1 MARALIWRKFESY
14 NLHLP
19 ILLVRSDTRAAGM
32 IGCCIKLD
40 FNLNLRA
47 KRRCSMAMAK
57 KAAAPVVQTK
67 KPAATPVAAAK
78 PAAAAAVTSTPVR
91 NTPVP
96 KGAVRQAAK
105 KEVTYGDI
113 AQRAYEIWA
122 SGQGGSEMDNWLR
135 AERELRG
142 V

>member
-1 MARALIWRKFESY
+1 
-14 NLHLP
+14 
-19 ILLVRSDTRAAGM
+19 M

-47 KRRCSMAMAK
+47 KRRCYMAMAK

-67 KPAATPVAAAK
+67 KPVAAPVAAAK
-78 PAAAAAVTSTPVR
+78 PAPAVASTPVR

-142 V
+142 A

>member
-1 MARALIWRKFESY
+1 
-14 NLHLP
+14 
-19 ILLVRSDTRAAGM
+19 
-32 IGCCIKLD
+32 
-40 FNLNLRA
+40 
-47 KRRCSMAMAK
+47 MAMAK
-57 KAAAPVVQTK
+57 KAAAPVVQNK
-67 KPAATPVAAAK
+67 KPAAAPVAAAK

-91 NTPVP
+91 NTPLP

>member
-1 MARALIWRKFESY
+1 
-14 NLHLP
+14 
-19 ILLVRSDTRAAGM
+19 M
-32 IGCCIKLD
+32 IGCCIRLD
-40 FNLNLRA
+40 FNWNLRA
-47 KRRCSMAMAK
+47 KRRCDMAMAK
-57 KAAAPVVQTK
+57 KAAAPVVPTK
-67 KPAATPVAAAK
+67 KPAAAPVAGAK
-78 PAAAAAVTSTPVR
+78 PAAPAAAAVTTSTPVR

-142 V
+142 A